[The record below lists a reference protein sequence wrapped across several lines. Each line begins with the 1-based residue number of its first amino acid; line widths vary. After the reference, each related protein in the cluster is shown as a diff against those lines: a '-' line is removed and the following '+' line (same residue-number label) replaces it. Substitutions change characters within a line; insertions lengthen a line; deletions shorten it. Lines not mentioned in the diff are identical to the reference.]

1 MSRTSDVVIA
11 GGGVIGCA
19 VAWTAAR
26 RGLSVTVVERDTP
39 GRGASWAAAGMLS
52 PAAEIGDAGPFLKL
66 ARRSLDL
73 YPDFVAAL
81 RETTGEDPAYTTAG
95 KVLVARDAAEAREL
109 GEMARRNA
117 PIGIEVEL
125 LEPAEARRLEPALT
139 GSLEA
144 AALLRADHL
153 VDNRRLGSLLW
164 SAAARA
170 GVQFELGERV
180 VSVESDGP
188 RVSGV
193 RLAGGRTLP
202 AERVVVTAGCWSG
215 ELRGLPRPLP
225 VRPVRGQ
232 MIALESVPPLLERT
246 VGSPAVYLV
255 PRRDGR
261 VLVGATVEEAG
272 YRATATAGGVH
283 TLLSAAME
291 IVPGLAKAPIVEV
304 WAGLRPGT
312 PDDLPI
318 LGADPELSGLFY
330 ATGHFRNGILL
341 APVTAVLLTDLLAGE
356 PAAQALASSSFGVDR
371 FGEGAA

>member
-1 MSRTSDVVIA
+1 MSGTSDVLIV

-19 VAWTAAR
+19 LAWTAAR
-26 RGLSVTVVERDTP
+26 RGLSVTVVERGTP
-39 GRGASWAAAGMLS
+39 GREASWAAAGMLS
-52 PAAEIGDAGPFLKL
+52 PAAETGEAGPFLEL
-66 ARRSLDL
+66 ARRSLGL
-73 YPDFVAAL
+73 YPGFVAAL
-81 RETTGEDPAYTTAG
+81 REETGEDPAYTTAG
-95 KVLVARDAAEAREL
+95 KVLVARDAAEAGGLR
-109 GEMARRNA
+109 EMARRYA

-125 LEPAEARRLEPALT
+125 LEPAEAHRLEPALG
-139 GSLEA
+139 GSLVA
-144 AALLRADHL
+144 AAFLRADHL

-170 GVQFELGERV
+170 GVHFELGERV
-180 VSVESDGP
+180 VEVESDGA

-193 RLAGGRTLP
+193 RLAGGRGLP
-202 AERVVVTAGCWSG
+202 AERVVVAAGCWSG

-225 VRPVRGQ
+225 VQPVRGQ
-232 MIALESVPPLLERT
+232 MLALESVPPLLERS

-272 YRATATAGGVH
+272 YRATATAGGMH
-283 TLLSAAME
+283 ALLAGAIELVPALADAPVVE
-291 IVPGLAKAPIVEV
+291 I

-318 LGADPELSGLFY
+318 LGADPEVGGLFY

-341 APVTAVLLTDLLAGE
+341 TPVTAALLGDLLAGE
-356 PAAQALASSSFGVDR
+356 PAAPALASFGVDR
-371 FGEGAA
+371 FGRGAA